1 MKNWK
6 STCKQVIST
15 AALCSFSTL
24 MASQALADAN
34 NFTQKDFS
42 TISGGQTITLKDTYV
57 YTPQN
62 SSTEKRALMVVLH
75 GCDQPNTEL
84 ADYGNLEAAADEFN
98 AVIAVP
104 HVAVPWPS
112 NNTCWPFDGGN
123 TTAAQQNTDVLVAM
137 ANELVG
143 DSSYDIDEAR
153 VYITGLSSGGGM
165 SLIAACSAPD
175 VFTGVDAVAGPSVG
189 TNQSGSIYS
198 NITPTVADAA
208 ALCLELANGKSFAK
222 QIAHVGW
229 GERDFNGTNNTSSSE
244 SGTTALVSVNFS
256 HVNVDVWKEIYS
268 ADTSSGDVN
277 ITQFGGSNITQ
288 NSYHDSEGKTRVT
301 SLSMYNVGH
310 AWPAGDPTE
319 TVSNQWIAQFDIN
332 YPRYILNWFE
342 TNSVPPNSPPEIILD
357 GLNPAYHI
365 VNTTWAEPG
374 FTANDEEDGDLTS
387 NVQVS
392 GSVNTGVIGDY
403 QITYTVTDSGNKT
416 TTVTRD
422 VYVRAATFNPPPVIT
437 LNGPANETINLGDS
451 WTDSA
456 GPTAYDAQF
465 DGDLTAEIQ
474 ESGSV
479 NTSQAGSYTIT
490 YSVSDYG
497 TQLNGA
503 TGTPASDSA
512 TRTITVVDQPSC
524 WTTPLSEHVS
534 AGRAETAGGYQC
546 LTVGGGDQLPDLS
559 YTCDYIITYGGDTT
573 YSITETAP
581 GVFNKAESCDIVDNI
596 DSDSDG
602 VFDQFDLCPNTPA
615 GTSVDS
621 EGCPIVNNDSD
632 NDGVTD
638 DIDQCPNTPP
648 GDTVNA
654 IGCTVIIIIENDED
668 GDGVT
673 DDIDACPGT
682 PAGTEVD
689 VNGCPIPVTNC
700 LVEESSNYNH
710 KIASPQRAYSVGF
723 WAPQYYAVGSDEA
736 LAGSTY
742 GNTILYSEDDGST
755 WSTTPCLPD

>member
-1 MKNWK
+1 MKNWQ
-6 STCKQVIST
+6 STCKQAIST

-75 GCDQPNTEL
+75 GCAQPAEEL
-84 ADYGNLEAAADEFN
+84 ADHGNLEAAADEFN
-98 AVIAVP
+98 AVIAIP
-104 HVAVPWPS
+104 DVAVGWP
-112 NNTCWPFDGGN
+112 NNNSCWPYDGGDK
-123 TTAAQQNTDVLVAM
+123 TAAKQNSDVLISM
-137 ANELVG
+137 ANELIA
-143 DSSYDIDEAR
+143 DSSYDIDEDR

-175 VFTGVDAVAGPSVG
+175 VFTGVDAVAGPTVG
-189 TNQSGSIYS
+189 SDQGN
-198 NITPTVADAA
+198 
-208 ALCLELANGKSFAK
+208 ALISDVPNVPNAIQMCKDLAGGKSFDK

-229 GERDFNGTNNTSSSE
+229 GELDKDGSNPGFGSGG
-244 SGTTALVSVNFS
+244 GTTALVTVNYS
-256 HVNVDVWKEIYS
+256 HANIEVWKDIYG
-268 ADTSSGDVN
+268 ADTSSGNVD
-277 ITQFGGSNITQ
+277 ITNFGGSDITQ
-288 NSYHDSEGKTRVT
+288 NNYYDSDGKTRLA

-310 AWPAGDPTE
+310 AWPAGDPDDT
-319 TVSNQWIAQFDIN
+319 SYNQWIAQFDIN

-342 TNSVPPNSPPEIILD
+342 TNSVPANKDPEITVL
-357 GLNPAYHI
+357 GLNPIYHV
-365 VNTTWAEPG
+365 VNTPWQDPG
-374 FTANDEEDGDLTS
+374 ATATDEEDGDLTAS
-387 NVQVS
+387 IQTTDT
-392 GSVNTGVIGDY
+392 VNENAIGDY
-403 QITYTVTDSGNKT
+403 TVTYRVEDSGGADDVKVRN
-416 TTVTRD
+416 

-474 ESGSV
+474 VSGNV
-479 NTSQAGSYTIT
+479 NTNIADTYILT

-503 TGTPASDSA
+503 TGTSASDSV

-573 YSITETAP
+573 YSITESSQ
-581 GVFNKAESCDIVDNI
+581 GVYNKVESCNIVD
-596 DSDSDG
+596 DDEDG
-602 VFDQFDLCPNTPA
+602 VSNENDNCPNTPPN
-615 GTSVDS
+615 TEVDAQ
-621 EGCPIVNNDSD
+621 GCPVNGGDED
-632 NDGVTD
+632 NDGVPD
-638 DIDQCPNTPP
+638 SIDQCPNTPE